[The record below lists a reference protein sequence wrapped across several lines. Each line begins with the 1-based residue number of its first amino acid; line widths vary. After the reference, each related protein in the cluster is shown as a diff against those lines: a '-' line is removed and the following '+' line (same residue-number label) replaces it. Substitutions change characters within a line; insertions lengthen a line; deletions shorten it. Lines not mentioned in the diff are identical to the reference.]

1 MNRKLRFAL
10 LALPLLSVLLGGCTV
25 VLDDDHYHRPHYWY
39 YR

>member
-1 MNRKLRFAL
+1 MNRKLRF
-10 LALPLLSVLLGGCTV
+10 ALPLLSVLLGGCTV